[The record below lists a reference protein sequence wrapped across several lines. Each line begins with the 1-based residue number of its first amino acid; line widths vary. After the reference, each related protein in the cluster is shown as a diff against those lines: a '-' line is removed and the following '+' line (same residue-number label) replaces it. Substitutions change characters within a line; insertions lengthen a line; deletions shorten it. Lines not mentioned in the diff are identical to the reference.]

1 MDKLDKQFEQIM
13 KGVKIESPSKGF
25 TMNVMERI
33 QAEAATQKRSVVEDY
48 QPVIGRKAWIMIIA
62 AFMALMAYIVFT
74 GNETTQAPQSGILS
88 AIAESAQK
96 LNTQKISTMW
106 ESVNGVFASIPSM
119 AYLIIIASSI
129 LWSLDLYLTRMKD
142 AQSNIQVN

>member
-33 QAEAATQKRSVVEDY
+33 QAEAATQKRSVIEDY
-48 QPVIGRKAWIMIIA
+48 QPVIGRKAWIVIIA
-62 AFMALMAYIVFT
+62 AFIGLMAYIVLA
-74 GNETTQAPQSGILS
+74 GNETTQAPQSGIMS

-96 LNTQKISTMW
+96 LNTKGVSNMW
-106 ESVNGVFASIPSM
+106 ESVNGMVASIPSI

-129 LWSLDLYLTRMKD
+129 LWSLDIYLTRMRN
-142 AQSNIQVN
+142 AQSTIQLN